1 MNEETIANAAA
12 AAAGQGPLPVAEP
25 KKRIFQPCPCGA
37 VPEVLMLEVDRNAK
51 VAHASC
57 GTCGT
62 WGVDFLRGL
71 SQEPEDILDKAQLAW
86 DAAPRSIA
94 S

>member
-12 AAAGQGPLPVAEP
+12 AAAKQGAVSEP
-25 KKRIFQPCPCGA
+25 KQRTYQRCPCGV
-37 VPEVLMLEVDRNAK
+37 VPEQLMLEVDRNAK
-51 VAHASC
+51 VARASC

-71 SQEPEDILDKAQLAW
+71 STEPEQILDKAQLAW